1 MKITPEHRNE
11 VGSRSRRNGLEC
23 PLDPK
28 QVAQW
33 FVLTLFTLYDAIV
46 VIPALRILPLN
57 LTILIVLFL
66 SNIIA
71 QFLASYVDPKEH
83 NVEYGEQE
91 RTVFRRSAQNPH
103 VIRNLYCNI
112 CKVSVQKQT
121 KHCKACNKCVE
132 VFDHHCD
139 WLNNCIGFHNYRY
152 FFAAVV
158 TAILLCIFV
167 LATCLC
173 QIIALNGHERI
184 LAPGYFIDAVEN
196 KIALTVTAAFV
207 SALVGL
213 ILIFLVQLLL
223 LHISLIHRSMT
234 TYEYIIS
241 KRDKQRAKEKAAE
254 LELANQKRENDE
266 SGRQNESFH
275 HEHVNTVSE
284 RVKSASGTVVTVTDV
299 NLPSTESES

>member
-1 MKITPEHRNE
+1 M
-11 VGSRSRRNGLEC
+11 
-23 PLDPK
+23 
-28 QVAQW
+28 
-33 FVLTLFTLYDAIV
+33 
-46 VIPALRILPLN
+46 
-57 LTILIVLFL
+57 L
-66 SNIIA
+66 SNVTS

-158 TAILLCIFV
+158 TAILLCMFV

-173 QIIALNGHERI
+173 QIIALNGHGRI
-184 LAPGYFIDAVEN
+184 LAPDYFIDVVEN
-196 KIALTVTAAFV
+196 K
-207 SALVGL
+207 
-213 ILIFLVQLLL
+213 VQ
-223 LHISLIHRSMT
+223 
-234 TYEYIIS
+234 
-241 KRDKQRAKEKAAE
+241 
-254 LELANQKRENDE
+254 
-266 SGRQNESFH
+266 F
-275 HEHVNTVSE
+275 
-284 RVKSASGTVVTVTDV
+284 
-299 NLPSTESES
+299 